1 MDISERKIVYKEGQ
15 RPKYIFD
22 IIKTDPYWI
31 RFLIEGKT
39 FHGSF
44 EFTDVEKKF
53 YELVILECP
62 QTDIRINV
70 DTLKKALV
78 SYLQEP
84 IFEDEPLKNYTEDL
98 YKSIEDYNKKL
109 ELGFD
114 VYPLTVCFAPSCDSP
129 FDSIWTSR
137 IETLIPNLGYNAL
150 HYISRVQQ
158 RLQGLRSKYKHGKLS
173 DELYDSEERLRSKIQ
188 DMGNDFNS
196 IMKEYGKELKPYFDE
211 WIKYREIKR
220 EVYYAWQTFNSK
232 CHYRQEYM
240 GFGRYCNKSVSYVIR
255 KDPGYIKWTL
265 KNKPDFILRG
275 DDLEAFIEKTG
286 CDPYASSANTTYPS
300 DETIVNIASLLGES
314 GCELDSVVFR
324 TSYLPDTKALMSL
337 TEKYPSLR
345 YNITSKDD
353 SYLVA
358 ISGDFKTETPKEE
371 PLVVFKESTESI
383 GHNENNK
390 GFIF

>member
-1 MDISERKIVYKEGQ
+1 MDISERKIIYKERQ

-31 RFLIEGKT
+31 RLLIEGKT

-53 YELVILECP
+53 YELVILKCP

-70 DTLKKALV
+70 DTLKDALV

-84 IFEDEPLKNYTEDL
+84 IFEDESLKNYTEDL

-137 IETLIPNLGYNAL
+137 IETLIPNLEYNAL

-173 DELYDSEERLRSKIQ
+173 DELYDSEERLRNKIQ
-188 DMGNDFNS
+188 DMRNDFNS

-211 WIKYREIKR
+211 WIKYRDTKR
-220 EVYYAWQTFNSK
+220 EVYDAWQTFNSK
-232 CHYRQEYM
+232 CHYHQVYM

-255 KDPGYIKWTL
+255 KDPGYIKWVL
-265 KNKPDFILRG
+265 KNKPDFILKG
-275 DDLEAFIEKTG
+275 DDLEEFIEKTG
-286 CDPYASSANTTYPS
+286 YDPYAISTNTTYPS
-300 DETIVNIASLLGES
+300 NETIVNIASLLGDS
-314 GCELDSVVFR
+314 DCELDSIVFKV
-324 TSYLPDTKALMSL
+324 SNLPDTKVLVSL
-337 TEKYPSLR
+337 TEKYPCLR
-345 YNITSKDD
+345 YNLYSKENQYYISFSGTFED
-353 SYLVA
+353 STMNKEVEK
-358 ISGDFKTETPKEE
+358 ISEESESSSEIKVKE
-371 PLVVFKESTESI
+371 LY
-383 GHNENNK
+383 
-390 GFIF
+390 

>member
-1 MDISERKIVYKEGQ
+1 MDISERKIIYKERQ

-31 RFLIEGKT
+31 RLLIEGKT

-53 YELVILECP
+53 YELVILKCP

-70 DTLKKALV
+70 DTLKNALV

-173 DELYDSEERLRSKIQ
+173 DELYYSEERLRNKIQ
-188 DMGNDFNS
+188 DMRNDFNS

-211 WIKYREIKR
+211 WIKYRDTKR
-220 EVYYAWQTFNSK
+220 EVYDAWQTFNSK
-232 CHYRQEYM
+232 CHYHQVYM

-255 KDPGYIKWTL
+255 KDPGYIKWVL
-265 KNKPDFILRG
+265 KNKPDFILKG
-275 DDLEAFIEKTG
+275 DDLEEFIEKTG
-286 CDPYASSANTTYPS
+286 YDPYAISTNTTYPS
-300 DETIVNIASLLGES
+300 NETIVNIASLLGDS
-314 GCELDSVVFR
+314 DCELDSIVFKV
-324 TSYLPDTKALMSL
+324 SNLPDTKVLVSL
-337 TEKYPSLR
+337 TEKYPCLR
-345 YNITSKDD
+345 YNLYSKENQYYISFSGTFED
-353 SYLVA
+353 STMNKEVEK
-358 ISGDFKTETPKEE
+358 ISEESESSSEIIVKE
-371 PLVVFKESTESI
+371 LLY
-383 GHNENNK
+383 
-390 GFIF
+390 